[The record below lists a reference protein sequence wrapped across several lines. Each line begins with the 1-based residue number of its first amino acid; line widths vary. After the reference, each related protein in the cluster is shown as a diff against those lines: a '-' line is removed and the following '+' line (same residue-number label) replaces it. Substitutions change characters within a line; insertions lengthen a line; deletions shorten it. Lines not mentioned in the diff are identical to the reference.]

1 MPWRIAVP
9 ADKSIAQRALILSAM
24 ASGESLLRGA
34 LGGLDT
40 RSTAAALAALGAEV
54 SRPGGGGPGD
64 LRIFGRGLGSWSAP
78 DGVLELGNS
87 GTGARL
93 LAGAIA
99 AHPISAVLAGDRSL
113 SRRPMA
119 RIARPL
125 ARMGAAVEY
134 LEMPG
139 RLPMRVT
146 GGSLAPL
153 VHESSVASAQVKSSL
168 LLAGVGAGVPIE
180 VREPT

>member
-146 GGSLAPL
+146 GGS
-153 VHESSVASAQVKSSL
+153 
-168 LLAGVGAGVPIE
+168 
-180 VREPT
+180 